1 MTRKT
6 GKIVGGVVGAATL
19 GLIAYELWA
28 LANKDD
34 EDTLSETYWK
44 GVAANPALNFAAG
57 YLAGHLTWQS
67 DRVIEHFR
75 EEGKKKK

>member
-1 MTRKT
+1 MRSKT
-6 GKIVGGVVGAATL
+6 KKIVGSVVGFSALA
-19 GLIAYELWA
+19 LIAYELWA

-44 GVAANPALNFAAG
+44 GIAANPALNFAAG

-67 DRVIEHFR
+67 DRVIEYFR
-75 EEGKKKK
+75 EEAKKK

>member
-1 MTRKT
+1 MRSRTK
-6 GKIVGGVVGAATL
+6 KIVGSVVGLSALA
-19 GLIAYELWA
+19 LIAYELWA
-28 LANKDD
+28 LANKDN

-75 EEGKKKK
+75 EETKQK

>member
-1 MTRKT
+1 MKKKT
-6 GKIVGGVVGAATL
+6 TKIVATVVGLSAIAL
-19 GLIAYELWA
+19 VAYEFWA
-28 LANKDD
+28 LANNDD

-44 GVAANPALNFAAG
+44 GVAKNPALNFAAG

-75 EEGKKKK
+75 AEDEEKS

>member
-1 MTRKT
+1 MKKKT
-6 GKIVGGVVGAATL
+6 GKVVAAVVGASAL
-19 GLIAYELWA
+19 ALIAYELWA
-28 LANKDD
+28 LSNKDN

-75 EEGKKKK
+75 EEQGK